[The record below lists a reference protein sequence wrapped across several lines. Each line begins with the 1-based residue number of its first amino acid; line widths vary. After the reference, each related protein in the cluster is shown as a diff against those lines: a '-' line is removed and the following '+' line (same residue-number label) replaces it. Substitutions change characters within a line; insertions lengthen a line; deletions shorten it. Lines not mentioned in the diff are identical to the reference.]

1 MIFQSI
7 LIDSDITKNAGL
19 LDDYEE
25 HLDELA
31 DLLVESASDE
41 RINSGALCDCG
52 AGPVIMQCHDC
63 TEYRATCVECFK
75 TKHLNNPL
83 HWAEVWQTSDGFFV
97 RHDISMLNHTIQLG
111 HSGALCPSSTGSRK
125 FTIVHH
131 SGVHATRVA
140 FCGCHENPPN
150 KTRQLMRARL
160 FPATMKE
167 TKSAFTFTVLKEC
180 HLHNLESKKASYNYM
195 GALRRLT
202 DNSFTADD
210 PYSNFLRSIRFWDY
224 LTMLKRLGQMHGI
237 DRLLPHRPEGN
248 LVLYCPACPEPGFN
262 SEPNA
267 SSVKTP
273 EFLRHLNQI
282 QRTLDGNFQCNQYKK
297 NSNPD
302 DVSLCKGKAHF
313 PVDRDYRA
321 YLKENPGSTEKST
334 CNYLKAVN
342 KQDKKKFKNMAITG
356 TVNAQC
362 SHVFILSSVDLHYG
376 EKCVIELC
384 ET

>member
-1 MIFQSI
+1 
-7 LIDSDITKNAGL
+7 
-19 LDDYEE
+19 
-25 HLDELA
+25 
-31 DLLVESASDE
+31 
-41 RINSGALCDCG
+41 
-52 AGPVIMQCHDC
+52 
-63 TEYRATCVECFK
+63 
-75 TKHLNNPL
+75 
-83 HWAEVWQTSDGFFV
+83 
-97 RHDISMLNHTIQLG
+97 
-111 HSGALCPSSTGSRK
+111 
-125 FTIVHH
+125 
-131 SGVHATRVA
+131 
-140 FCGCHENPPN
+140 
-150 KTRQLMRARL
+150 MRARL

-180 HLHNLESKKASYNYM
+180 HLHNLESKKASYDYM

-202 DNSFTADD
+202 DNSFTADVPD

-267 SSVKTP
+267 SS
-273 EFLRHLNQI
+273 I

-356 TVNAQC
+356 TANAQC

-376 EKCVIELC
+376 EKFSNGDYALVSSLRLYNGRGKMTFELRFEIDDVDEMATYDIAC
-384 ET
+384 EYTIHLESRIAKSFPDVLDKVKKMRRGARIMRLRK